1 MNPTLL
7 HILYDSRIGLPND
20 SAYYWGLLDD
30 IEKSNVHAQTYTIM
44 KQVGRLEATPVFFQ
58 QILKERFQRVL
69 FQNIVIKNQTNQ
81 ILSEFEERGVEI
93 IPLKGTAFAERHF
106 GHLGA
111 RPTSDIDLLI
121 KPTDM
126 DQAIYIVNSLGY
138 IEERKQI
145 PFHFHRSYSKVLPG
159 STIPLTVELHW
170 DILKQNTATFSI
182 DELWEESSSIN
193 DSLYIKQLSNFHLF
207 YMICLHGWRHNMES
221 WKYFIDIIQLIS
233 KLDIDYKRLLEDAG
247 RHKTRKR
254 IVRTLSIV
262 YHQLPTLHLV
272 KKFAEEIPTS
282 YTQRNTSIKKYV
294 DFIDYSFLSYDS
306 PKHSIIEF
314 YHWLHPKY

>member
-111 RPTSDIDLLI
+111 RQTSDIDLLI
-121 KPTDM
+121 KPTNM
-126 DQAIYIVNSLGY
+126 NQAIDIVKSLGY
-138 IEERKQI
+138 TEERKQI

-159 STIPLTVELHW
+159 SPIPLTVELHW
-170 DILKQNTATFSI
+170 DILKQNTANFRI
-182 DELWEESSSIN
+182 EELWEESSSITG
-193 DSLYIKQLSNFHLF
+193 SLYIKQLSNFHLF
-207 YMICLHGWRHNMES
+207 YMICLHGWRHNMDS
-221 WKYFIDIIQLIS
+221 LKYFIDIIQLIS
-233 KLDIDYKRLLEDAG
+233 NLDIDFKRLLKDAS

-254 IVRTLSIV
+254 IIRTLSIV
-262 YHQLPTLHLV
+262 YHQLPTLCLV
-272 KKFAEEIPTS
+272 KEFPVEVPTS
-282 YTQRNTSIKKYV
+282 YDKRNTSIKKYV
-294 DFIDYSFLSYDS
+294 DFIDYSFFSYDS
-306 PKHSIIEF
+306 PKHSMIEL